1 MILQNLAKEELCAPP
16 DDGMRDA
23 VVVTDETGKFLWAN
37 AGFAQLTGVPPHEI
51 AARTPSSL
59 LQSPGLNEN
68 VVAAALLHA
77 LEAREPVKTQV
88 LGERRGIPVWFDLEV
103 MPLLD
108 AKGHIRG
115 FVAIQRDITF
125 CVGRDCDV
133 TKAMLGSSKAEGRLR
148 AAVEAI
154 SDGFAIYDEND
165 RLLIANEAFTK
176 LHEGIENTIGP
187 GASFEDLLRGTV
199 AKGLVDIGKEDPDR
213 WIDRQ
218 LAASKHSFSEMHMRF
233 ANGCW
238 MSRRH
243 KRMENNETVRIW
255 TDISSLKRQ
264 QAELEE
270 ARLRAESADR
280 AKSQFLTNMSH
291 EMRTPMNGI
300 IGFNDLLLQGDLSD
314 TQRDYA
320 TLIQSS
326 SKSLMSLIDEI
337 LDLGKIE
344 RGTLEI
350 QSAPF
355 KMSELISAA
364 RSLQALAEEK
374 SLGLKIS
381 CNLSGQTIA
390 VGDLKRIRQVL
401 VNLLG
406 NAIKF
411 TEAGSV
417 MLSITAE
424 SNGLAISVSDT
435 GPGIAPDRLRK
446 IFNRFY
452 QGEDC
457 SGKVRGSGLGLAIAK
472 ELVELMG
479 GVITVASERGEG
491 STFRVWLPLWLDTE
505 QAQLPASSGSHAGEE
520 ETARLTPCVYD
531 VLVAEDHPINLKLA
545 LALLQA
551 AGCET
556 HSAENGQQVLV
567 KLEKRD
573 YDLIIMDSQMPIMN
587 GVEAIRI
594 IRHRADWKRDIP
606 ILSLTAD
613 AMKGAEEYHASAGA
627 DGYMAKPLK
636 SDCFISTVKRLAER
650 GRDLRLRN
658 QSRAA

>member
-1 MILQNLAKEELCAPP
+1 MQ
-16 DDGMRDA
+16 DA

-37 AGFAQLTGVPPHEI
+37 AGFARLTGVPPHEI

-59 LQSPGLNEN
+59 LLSPGMNSN
-68 VVAAALLHA
+68 AVAAALLHA
-77 LEAREPVKTQV
+77 LEAQEPVKTQV
-88 LGERRGIPVWFDLEV
+88 LGERRGVPVWFDLEV

-108 AKGHIRG
+108 ADARIRG

-133 TKAMLGSSKAEGRLR
+133 TRAVLGSSKAEGRLR

-165 RLLIANEAFTK
+165 RLLIANEAFSK
-176 LHEGIENTIGP
+176 LHEGIEDALGP
-187 GASFEDLLRGTV
+187 GASFEELLRSTL
-199 AKGLVDIGKEDPDR
+199 AEGLIDIGDESPQR
-213 WIDRQ
+213 WLDRQ
-218 LAASKHSFSEMHMRF
+218 LAASRHAFSEMHMRF

-264 QAELEE
+264 QAELED
-270 ARLRAESADR
+270 ARVRAESADR

-300 IGFNDLLLQGDLSD
+300 IGFNELLLQGNLSD

-355 KMSELISAA
+355 KLNELISAA

-374 SLGLKIS
+374 ALGLKICS
-381 CNLSGQTIA
+381 SLPSQTIA
-390 VGDLKRIRQVL
+390 IGDAERIRQIL

-411 TEAGSV
+411 TETGEV
-417 MLSITAE
+417 TLSIAGDD
-424 SNGLAISVSDT
+424 NGLALTVSDT
-435 GPGIAPDRLRK
+435 GPGIAADRVRK

-452 QGEDC
+452 QDDNLC
-457 SGKVRGSGLGLAIAK
+457 SGKVQGSGLGLAIAK
-472 ELVELMG
+472 ELTELMG
-479 GVITVASERGEG
+479 GTITVASERGQG
-491 STFRVWLPLWLDTE
+491 ATFRVWLPLWLDND
-505 QAQLPASSGSHAGEE
+505 QAQLPAALGGAGAEE
-520 ETARLTPCVYD
+520 SARLTPCVYD

-556 HSAENGQQVLV
+556 HSAENGQQVLL

-594 IRHRADWKRDIP
+594 IRHRLDWKRDIP

-613 AMKGAEEYHASAGA
+613 AMKGAEAYHASAGA

-658 QSRAA
+658 QEKAA